1 MDGEQIDT
9 LPDIPCA
16 VESKEPLLQPMDVHD
31 SSEDGYIDPL
41 PSDSTISGLLKK
53 PFIMQPLPAPDK
65 GQKMEIFCILG
76 LGLSGVAIFA
86 CLISSIIILENSDLY
101 CFKQVNLTVTDAEAT
116 SFVINILVALVTDS
130 MGFIHGTS
138 LRWALYNEG
147 RLEFNTN
154 IRLFTSARTNAANR
168 WPANIVVICS
178 LILCYAATSQMFLS
192 GYVDVDTMAEASLLD
207 GTLAPKFY
215 VNGIAVAGLG
225 LGLLGQ
231 AAITTWSMV
240 SMSSS
245 IGSWSSNSLN
255 NTLVLLHEGLEAKR
269 GRCMM
274 SVHQS
279 SLPSEPNYPLK
290 SQKSALRATHTIRY
304 ILTFVWTL
312 AVLSIVW
319 GVVILLVSR
328 ATALR
333 NGDPW
338 IATPSWQLYTP
349 ATDYARSTVNDVAFY
364 MSPNDNNHLSPVVY
378 PWGVQII
385 LGILFTCAI
394 QGAQTMGLHCVELLV
409 NMSRD
414 EDIWRRCDASTLQK
428 RKKVNTTL
436 EKFPIYCFKSLRS
449 FYDSLK
455 GVPWLSQRH
464 FILLHDNFDQNT
476 DFESLMIR

>member
-1 MDGEQIDT
+1 MDGQQIDT
-9 LPDIPCA
+9 LPDIPRA
-16 VESKEPLLQPMDVHD
+16 AESKEPFLQPMDVHD
-31 SSEDGYIDPL
+31 SSEDGCIDPL
-41 PSDSTISGLLKK
+41 PSDSNISGLLKK
-53 PFIMQPLPAPDK
+53 PVIMQPLPAPDK
-65 GQKMEIFCILG
+65 GQRTEIFCILG
-76 LGLSGVAIFA
+76 LGLSGVAILA
-86 CLISSIIILENSDLY
+86 CLISSIVILENSDLY
-101 CFKQVNLTVTDAEAT
+101 CFKQVNLSVTGAEAT

-178 LILCYAATSQMFLS
+178 LILCYAATSQMFLT
-192 GYVDVDTMAEASLLD
+192 GYVDVDTMAEALD
-207 GTLAPKFY
+207 GTLATNFY
-215 VNGIAVAGLG
+215 VNGIAVAALG

-255 NTLVLLHEGLEAKR
+255 NTLVLLQEGLEAKR

-279 SLPSEPNYPLK
+279 SLPSEPSYPFK

-349 ATDYARSTVNDVAFY
+349 ATDYARSTVNDVAFC
-364 MSPNDNNHLSPVVY
+364 MSPNDNNYLSPVEY

-385 LGILFTCAI
+385 LGVLFTCAI

-414 EDIWRRCDASTLQK
+414 EDIWRSCHASTLQK
-428 RKKVNTTL
+428 RKKVNRIL
-436 EKFPIYCFKSLRS
+436 ESIYCFKSLRS
-449 FYDSLK
+449 FY
-455 GVPWLSQRH
+455 
-464 FILLHDNFDQNT
+464 
-476 DFESLMIR
+476 ESLREVGRGPTRHK

>member
-1 MDGEQIDT
+1 VPEPTQQIAGLQILLSFVLLFFAT
-9 LPDIPCA
+9 Q
-16 VESKEPLLQPMDVHD
+16 PLLRCV
-31 SSEDGYIDPL
+31 L
-41 PSDSTISGLLKK
+41 P
-53 PFIMQPLPAPDK
+53 
-65 GQKMEIFCILG
+65 
-76 LGLSGVAIFA
+76 
-86 CLISSIIILENSDLY
+86 
-101 CFKQVNLTVTDAEAT
+101 
-116 SFVINILVALVTDS
+116 
-130 MGFIHGTS
+130 
-138 LRWALYNEG
+138 
-147 RLEFNTN
+147 
-154 IRLFTSARTNAANR
+154 
-168 WPANIVVICS
+168 
-178 LILCYAATSQMFLS
+178 
-192 GYVDVDTMAEASLLD
+192 GYVDVDTMAEALD
-207 GTLAPKFY
+207 GTLAPNFY
-215 VNGIAVAGLG
+215 VNGIAVAALG

-312 AVLSIVW
+312 SVLSIVW
-319 GVVILLVSR
+319 VVVILLVSR

-338 IATPSWQLYTP
+338 IATPSWQFNTP
-349 ATDYARSTVNDVAFY
+349 ATDFGSTVNDVAFY
-364 MSPNDNNHLSPVVY
+364 ISPNGNNYLSPVEY

-385 LGILFTCAI
+385 LGVLFTCAI

-428 RKKVNTTL
+428 RKKENT
-436 EKFPIYCFKSLRS
+436 I
-449 FYDSLK
+449 
-455 GVPWLSQRH
+455 
-464 FILLHDNFDQNT
+464 I
-476 DFESLMIR
+476 